1 MNADN
6 IRAFNRAYGDELLVA
21 APSPDLSLRVADALV
36 HGVTPVILKGSPD
49 LLRGILEAPIIDSPQ
64 DATAAFH
71 ALFPIREPHDYISG
85 LCGALALIPS
95 ARTESHF
102 ARISWFLGRTCRF
115 GSQII
120 SDSGVESALR
130 TINRS
135 SQCASTLILN

>member
-1 MNADN
+1 MNIDN
-6 IRAFNRAYGDELLVA
+6 IRAFNRAYGDDLLVA

-36 HGVTPVILKGSPD
+36 HGVTPIVLKGSPN
-49 LLRGILEAPIIDSPQ
+49 LLRDILEAPTIDSPQ

-115 GSQII
+115 AEDRIT
-120 SDSGVESALR
+120 ESEIKSIFSE
-130 TINRS
+130 INRS
-135 SQCASTLILN
+135 SSCASTLTLN